1 MSNMKNFL
9 VCLISLVLIA
19 LHAKSQFIDAN
30 KNGKMDV
37 YENPKADIDKRVE
50 DLLRRMNLDE
60 KIAQMVSAT
69 SVELDNQ
76 KGDLSIQE
84 NINENI
90 VHGLGQLGRSGEDLY
105 PAQTVE
111 KLNNLQK
118 FLLEETRLGIP
129 AIIHEECL
137 HGVMMEGAT
146 IFPQPIA
153 RASSW
158 NVRLEEEV
166 AAAIAK
172 ETRSRGSNLA
182 LTPNIDLARDPRY
195 GRTDETFGEDPY
207 LTSQMAIATVNGF
220 QGREYLIGKD
230 HIASTV
236 KHFGASG
243 QPVGG
248 LNHAANMMSERTLR
262 ETDFIAF
269 RAAVE
274 KANVASLMAAYVEY
288 DGVSCHLNPW
298 LLTNVLRDE
307 WGFDGIVVSDYNALN
322 HAVNLHRT
330 VKNLDEAAKMAIE
343 AGLDVDLPNGSAF
356 ENLKQMVANQE
367 IDMKYIDRAVRN
379 VLKLKFR
386 LGLFENRFA
395 DADYAEKVNHSEEH
409 RKLALKAAEES
420 VVLLKNK
427 NKTLPIDL
435 TKNKTIAVI
444 GPNAK
449 DLHFG
454 GYSTKLSMERGV
466 SVFDGI
472 KHYVGNKAVIKYAEG
487 CKIHLGDGYW
497 RSPEAELNSEESD
510 LLMIKEAVEVA
521 EESDMVILAVG
532 GTPRICRENFG
543 ARVGD
548 RHDLNLF
555 GRQQLLFDELIKT
568 GKPVVVYL
576 MNGRPLSILKI
587 KNEAE
592 AILEGW
598 YIGEETGNAVA
609 NVLFGKV
616 NPSGKLPISF
626 PRSVGHLPCY
636 YNKKPSA
643 LVNRYVLE
651 KNEALFP
658 FGFGL
663 SFTEFEYGDLVIE
676 NSEINKNEHTKVWVK
691 VKNTGD
697 YDGQEV
703 VQMYIRDDISSV
715 SRPILELKGF
725 KKIFLKKGET
735 KTVEFDISP
744 EELRF
749 FDRNMNEVVEPGK
762 FIIYVGKSSIDLKS
776 VELNVI

>member
-1 MSNMKNFL
+1 MKQIVFF
-9 VCLISLVLIA
+9 LISLSFITQ
-19 LHAKSQFIDAN
+19 HTKSQYLDAN
-30 KNGKMDV
+30 KNGLMDV
-37 YENPKADIDKRVE
+37 YENPEADIDDRVE
-50 DLLRRMNLDE
+50 DLLGRMNLDE

-69 SVELDNQ
+69 RVQLDNQ
-76 KGDLSIQE
+76 KGDLSLQE
-84 NINENI
+84 NINESI
-90 VHGLGQLGRSGEDLY
+90 KYGLGQLGRSGEDLY

-129 AIIHEECL
+129 AIVHEECL

-158 NVRLEEEV
+158 NTLLEEEI

-195 GRTDETFGEDPY
+195 GRADETFGEDPY

-262 ETDFIAF
+262 ETDFVAF

-330 VKNLDEAAKMAIE
+330 VSNLDEAAKMAIE

-356 ENLKQMVANQE
+356 ENLKQMLANQE

-409 RKLALKAAEES
+409 RKLALRAAEES
-420 VVLLKNK
+420 IVLLKNK

-435 TKNKTIAVI
+435 SKYKTIAVI

-454 GYSTKLSMERGV
+454 GYSTQLSLERGV
-466 SVFDGI
+466 SVFEGI
-472 KHYVGNKAVIKYAEG
+472 TDYVGDKAVIRYAEG
-487 CKIHLGDGYW
+487 CKIHKGTGYW
-497 RSPEAELNSEESD
+497 RADEAELNSEESD
-510 LLMIKEAVEVA
+510 LLMIKEAVDVA
-521 EESDMVILAVG
+521 KESDMVILAIG

-543 ARVGD
+543 KRVGD

-576 MNGRPLSILKI
+576 MNGRPLSIVKI
-587 KNEAE
+587 KEEAS

-598 YIGEETGNAVA
+598 YIGEETGNGVA

-626 PRSVGHLPCY
+626 PRSAGHLPSY

-651 KNEALFP
+651 KNEPLFP
-658 FGFGL
+658 FGYGL
-663 SFTEFEYGDLVIE
+663 SYTSFEY
-676 NSEINKNEHTKVWVK
+676 SEIILDKNEIRESESAIVKVS

-715 SRPILELKGF
+715 SRPILELIGF
-725 KKIFLKKGET
+725 KKVFLKKGET
-735 KTVEFDISP
+735 KTVEFEISP

-749 FDRNMNEVVEPGK
+749 FDRHMNEVVEPGK
-762 FIIYVGKSSIDLKS
+762 FIIYLGKSSIDLKS
-776 VELNVI
+776 GELNVI

>member
-1 MSNMKNFL
+1 MKKKLAFTIT
-9 VCLISLVLIA
+9 LILITFYA
-19 LHAKSQFIDAN
+19 NSQFIDAN

-37 YENPKADIDKRVE
+37 YENPEANIEDRVD
-50 DLLRRMNLDE
+50 DLLSKMNLDE
-60 KIAQMVSAT
+60 KIAQMKSVS
-69 SVELDNQ
+69 ELQLDNQ
-76 KGDLSIQE
+76 EGNLSKRG
-84 NINENI
+84 NINKNI
-90 VHGLGQLGRSGEDLY
+90 EFGLGQLSRSGEDLY
-105 PAQTVE
+105 PTQTVE

-146 IFPQPIA
+146 IFPQPLA
-153 RASSW
+153 MASSW
-158 NVRLEEEV
+158 NVDLQEKV

-243 QPVGG
+243 EPVGG

-269 RAAVE
+269 REAVE
-274 KANVASLMAAYVEY
+274 KTNVASVMAAYVEY
-288 DGVSCHLNPW
+288 DGISCHLNPW
-298 LLTNVLRDE
+298 LLTDVLRKE
-307 WGFDGIVVSDYNALN
+307 WGFNGVVVSDYNALN

-330 VKNLDEAAKMAIE
+330 VENIDEAAKMAIE

-356 ENLKQMVANQE
+356 KNLKQMVESGE
-367 IDMKYIDRAVRN
+367 IDIKYIDRSVRN
-379 VLKLKFR
+379 VLRLKFR
-386 LGLFENRFA
+386 LGLFENRYA
-395 DADYAEKVNHSEEH
+395 DADYAKRVNHSEEH
-409 RKLALKAAEES
+409 VKLALRAAEES
-420 VVLLKNK
+420 VILLKNE
-427 NKTLPIDL
+427 NRTLPIDL
-435 TKNKTIAVI
+435 NSIKTIAVI

-449 DLHFG
+449 QLHFG
-454 GYSTKLSMERGV
+454 GYSTQLSLKRGV
-466 SVFDGI
+466 SIFDGI
-472 KHYVGNKAVIKYAEG
+472 KNYVGNKAIIKYAEG

-497 RSPEAELNSEESD
+497 RAGEAELNSEESD
-510 LLMIKEAVEVA
+510 LMMIKEAVNVA
-521 EESDMVILAVG
+521 RESDIVILAIG
-532 GTPRICRENFG
+532 GTPRICRENFDP
-543 ARVGD
+543 RIGD

-555 GRQQLLFDELIKT
+555 GRQQLLFDEIIKT
-568 GKPVVVYL
+568 GKPVAVYL

-609 NVLFGKV
+609 NILFGRV

-626 PRSVGHLPCY
+626 PRSVGHLPSY

-643 LVNRYVLE
+643 LINRYVLE

-658 FGFGL
+658 FGYGL
-663 SFTEFEYGDLVIE
+663 SYTEFEYGDLFIDK
-676 NSEINKNEHTKVWVK
+676 NKISKD
-691 VKNTGD
+691 KNTSVRIKVTNKGD
-697 YDGQEV
+697 YDGKEV

-715 SRPILELKGF
+715 SRPILELKDF
-725 KKIFLKKGET
+725 EKIFLKKGET

-744 EELRF
+744 EKLKF

-762 FIIYVGKSSIDLKS
+762 FIIYVGTNSSELKS
-776 VELNVI
+776 VELNVINK

>member
-1 MSNMKNFL
+1 MKKKLACILSLILINFY
-9 VCLISLVLIA
+9 A
-19 LHAKSQFIDAN
+19 HSQFIDAN
-30 KNGKMDV
+30 KNGRMDA
-37 YENPKADIDKRVE
+37 YENPQTDIDDRIE
-50 DLLRRMNLDE
+50 DLLSQMNLDE
-60 KIAQMVSAT
+60 KIAQMKSIST
-69 SVELDNQ
+69 LQLDNQ
-76 KGDLSIQE
+76 KGDLSKREI
-84 NINENI
+84 INENLES
-90 VHGLGQLGRSGEDLY
+90 GLGQLSRSGEDLL
-105 PAQTVE
+105 PEQTVE
-111 KLNNLQK
+111 KLNKLQK
-118 FLLEETRLGIP
+118 YLLENTRLGIP

-153 RASSW
+153 MASSW
-158 NVRLEEEV
+158 NVALEEKV
-166 AAAIAK
+166 AATIAK

-207 LTSQMAIATVNGF
+207 LTSQMAIAIVNGF
-220 QGREYLIGKD
+220 QGRDYLIRKD

-330 VKNLDEAAKMAIE
+330 VRNLDEAAKMAIE

-395 DADYAEKVNHSEEH
+395 DTDYAKKVNHSEEH
-409 RKLALKAAEES
+409 RKLALRAAEES
-420 VVLLKNK
+420 IVLLKNK
-427 NKTLPIDL
+427 NRTLPIDL

-472 KHYVGNKAVIKYAEG
+472 KDYVGNKAIIKYAEG

-497 RSPEAELNSEESD
+497 RAGEAELNSEESD
-510 LLMIKEAVEVA
+510 LLMIKEAVNVA
-521 EESDMVILAVG
+521 RESDIVILAIG

-543 ARVGD
+543 KRVGD

-576 MNGRPLSILKI
+576 MNGRPLSIVKI
-587 KNEAE
+587 KEEAS

-626 PRSVGHLPCY
+626 PRSTGHLPSY
-636 YNKKPSA
+636 YNKKSSA

-651 KNEALFP
+651 KNEPLFP

-663 SFTEFEYGDLVIE
+663 SYTTFEY
-676 NSEINKNEHTKVWVK
+676 SEIVLDKNEIGINESTLVK
-691 VKNTGD
+691 ITVKNTGD

-715 SRPILELKGF
+715 SRPILELKDF
-725 KKIFLKKGET
+725 KKMFLKKGET
-735 KTVEFDISP
+735 KTVEFEISP
-744 EELRF
+744 EKLKF
-749 FDRNMNEVVEPGK
+749 FDRNMNEVVEPGI
-762 FIIYVGKSSIDLKS
+762 FIIYIGKSSSELKS

>member
-1 MSNMKNFL
+1 MKKKFAFIL
-9 VCLISLVLIA
+9 SLTLITFYA
-19 LHAKSQFIDAN
+19 HSQFIDAN
-30 KNGKMDV
+30 KNGLMDV
-37 YENPKADIDKRVE
+37 YENPEADIEDRVE
-50 DLLRRMNLDE
+50 DLLGQMNLDE

-69 SVELDNQ
+69 SVQLDNQ
-76 KGDLSIQE
+76 KGNLSLQE

-90 VHGLGQLGRSGEDLY
+90 KHGLGQLGRSGEDLY

-118 FLLEETRLGIP
+118 YLLEETRLGIP
-129 AIIHEECL
+129 AIVHEECL

-158 NVRLEEEV
+158 NTLLEEEI

-220 QGREYLIGKD
+220 QGREYLIGED
-230 HIASTV
+230 HIASTL

-262 ETDFIAF
+262 ETDFVAF

-274 KANVASLMAAYVEY
+274 KANVASLMAAYVEF
-288 DGVSCHLNPW
+288 DGISCHLNPW
-298 LLTNVLRDE
+298 LLTNVLRNE

-330 VKNLDEAAKMAIE
+330 VRNLDEASKMAIE
-343 AGLDVDLPNGSAF
+343 AGLDADLPNGSAF
-356 ENLKQMVANQE
+356 KNLKQLAENKE
-367 IDMKYIDRAVRN
+367 IDMRHIDRAVRN

-386 LGLFENRFA
+386 LGLFEDRYA
-395 DADYAEKVNHSEEH
+395 DAEYARKVNHSDKH
-409 RKLALKAAEES
+409 RKLALRAAEES
-420 VVLLKNK
+420 IVLLKNE
-427 NKTLPIDL
+427 NNTLPIDL
-435 TKNKTIAVI
+435 DKNNTIAVI

-449 DLHFG
+449 QVHFG
-454 GYSTKLSMERGV
+454 GYSTQLSLKRGI
-466 SVFDGI
+466 SVFEGI
-472 KHYVGNKAVIKYAEG
+472 KNLAGDKAVIKYAEG
-487 CKIHLGDGYW
+487 CKIHKGTGYW
-497 RSPEAELNSEESD
+497 RAGEAELNSEESD
-510 LLMIKEAVEVA
+510 LLMIEEAVKVA
-521 EESDMVILAVG
+521 EESDIVLLAIG

-543 ARVGD
+543 TRVGD

-576 MNGRPLSILKI
+576 MNGRPLSIVKI
-587 KNEAE
+587 KEEAS

-616 NPSGKLPISF
+616 NPSGRLPISF
-626 PRSVGHLPCY
+626 PRSAGHLPSY

-651 KNEALFP
+651 KNEPLFT

-663 SFTEFEYGDLVIE
+663 SYTTFEYSDIILE
-676 NSEINKNEHTKVWVK
+676 KHEIGKNESTVAKVT

-725 KKIFLKKGET
+725 EKIFLKKGET
-735 KTVEFDISP
+735 KTVEFDITP
-744 EELRF
+744 EKLKF
-749 FDRNMNEVVEPGK
+749 FDRNMNELVEPGK
-762 FIIYVGKSSIDLKS
+762 FIIYVGKSSSELKS
-776 VELNVI
+776 SELNVI

>member
-1 MSNMKNFL
+1 MKKKL
-9 VCLISLVLIA
+9 ACILSLILITFYA
-19 LHAKSQFIDAN
+19 HSQYIDAN
-30 KNGKMDV
+30 KNGRMDV
-37 YENPKADIDKRVE
+37 YENPQADIDDRIE
-50 DLLRRMNLDE
+50 DLLSKMNLDE
-60 KIAQMVSAT
+60 KIAQMKSIST
-69 SVELDNQ
+69 LQLDNQ
-76 KGDLSIQE
+76 KGDLSKREI
-84 NINENI
+84 INENLES
-90 VHGLGQLGRSGEDLY
+90 GLGQLSRSGEDLL
-105 PAQTVE
+105 PEQTVE
-111 KLNNLQK
+111 KLNKLQK
-118 FLLEETRLGIP
+118 YLLENTRLGIP

-153 RASSW
+153 MASSW
-158 NVRLEEEV
+158 NVALEEKV

-207 LTSQMAIATVNGF
+207 LTSQMAMAIVNGF
-220 QGREYLIGKD
+220 QGRDYLIGKD

-298 LLTNVLRDE
+298 LLTDVLRKE
-307 WGFDGIVVSDYNALN
+307 WGFDGVVVSDYNALN
-322 HAVNLHRT
+322 HTVNLHRT
-330 VKNLDEAAKMAIE
+330 VKNLDEASIKAIE

-356 ENLKQMVANQE
+356 KNLKQLVE
-367 IDMKYIDRAVRN
+367 SGELDMKYIDRAVRN

-386 LGLFENRFA
+386 LGLFENRYA
-395 DADYAEKVNHSEEH
+395 DAEYAKKVNHSDEH
-409 RKLALKAAEES
+409 RKLALRAAEES
-420 VVLLKNK
+420 IILLKNE
-427 NKTLPIDL
+427 NNTLPIDL
-435 TKNKTIAVI
+435 DKNKTIAVI

-449 DLHFG
+449 QVHFG
-454 GYSTKLSMERGV
+454 GYSTQLSLKRGV
-466 SVFDGI
+466 SVFEGI
-472 KHYVGNKAVIKYAEG
+472 KNFAGNKAVIKYAEG
-487 CKIHLGDGYW
+487 CKIHKGTGYW
-497 RSPEAELNSEESD
+497 RAGEAELNPEESD
-510 LLMIKEAVEVA
+510 LLMIEEAVKVA
-521 EESDMVILAVG
+521 EESDIVILAIG

-543 ARVGD
+543 TRVGD

-555 GRQQLLFDELIKT
+555 GRQQLLVDEIIKT
-568 GKPVVVYL
+568 GKPVVIYL

-609 NVLFGKV
+609 NILFGKV
-616 NPSGKLPISF
+616 NPSGKLPVSF
-626 PRSVGHLPCY
+626 PRSAGHLPCY

-643 LVNRYVLE
+643 LANRYVLE

-658 FGFGL
+658 FGYGL
-663 SFTEFEYGDLVIE
+663 SYTEFEYGDLFIY
-676 NSEINKNEHTKVWVK
+676 NNEIKKNENTKVRVK
-691 VKNTGD
+691 VKNIGD
-697 YDGQEV
+697 YDGEEV

-715 SRPILELKGF
+715 SRPIIELKGF
-725 KKIFLKKGET
+725 EKIFIKKGKT

-744 EELRF
+744 VKLKF

-762 FIIYVGKSSIDLKS
+762 FIIYIGKSSSELKS

>member
-1 MSNMKNFL
+1 MKKKLAFTIT
-9 VCLISLVLIA
+9 LILITFYA
-19 LHAKSQFIDAN
+19 NSQFIDAN

-37 YENPKADIDKRVE
+37 YENQEANIEDRVD
-50 DLLRRMNLDE
+50 DLLSKMNLDE
-60 KIAQMVSAT
+60 KIAQMKSVS
-69 SVELDNQ
+69 ELQLDNQ
-76 KGDLSIQE
+76 EGNLSKRG
-84 NINENI
+84 NINKNI
-90 VHGLGQLGRSGEDLY
+90 EFGLGQLSRSGEDLY
-105 PAQTVE
+105 PTQTVE

-146 IFPQPIA
+146 IFPQPLA
-153 RASSW
+153 MASSW
-158 NVRLEEEV
+158 NVDLQEKV

-243 QPVGG
+243 EPVGG

-269 RAAVE
+269 REAVE
-274 KANVASLMAAYVEY
+274 KTNVASVMAAYVEY
-288 DGVSCHLNPW
+288 DGISCHLNPW
-298 LLTNVLRDE
+298 LLTDVLRKE
-307 WGFDGIVVSDYNALN
+307 WGFNGVVVSDYNALN

-330 VKNLDEAAKMAIE
+330 VENIDEAAKMAIE

-356 ENLKQMVANQE
+356 KNLKQMVESGE
-367 IDMKYIDRAVRN
+367 IDIKYIDRSVRN
-379 VLKLKFR
+379 VLRLKFR
-386 LGLFENRFA
+386 LGLFENRYA
-395 DADYAEKVNHSEEH
+395 DVDYAKRVNHSEEH
-409 RKLALKAAEES
+409 VKLALRAAEES
-420 VVLLKNK
+420 VILLKNE
-427 NKTLPIDL
+427 NSTLPIDL
-435 TKNKTIAVI
+435 NSIKTIAVI

-449 DLHFG
+449 QLHFG
-454 GYSTKLSMERGV
+454 GYSTQLSLKRGV
-466 SVFDGI
+466 SIFDGI
-472 KHYVGNKAVIKYAEG
+472 KNYVGNKAIIKYAEG

-497 RSPEAELNSEESD
+497 RGGEAELNSEESD
-510 LLMIKEAVEVA
+510 LLMIKEAVNVA
-521 EESDMVILAVG
+521 KESDIVILAIG
-532 GTPRICRENFG
+532 GTPRICRENFDP
-543 ARVGD
+543 RIGD

-555 GRQQLLFDELIKT
+555 GRQQLLFDEIIKT
-568 GKPVVVYL
+568 GKPVAVYL

-609 NVLFGKV
+609 NILFGRV

-626 PRSVGHLPCY
+626 PRSVGHLPSY

-643 LVNRYVLE
+643 LKNRYVLE

-658 FGFGL
+658 FGYGL
-663 SFTEFEYGDLVIE
+663 SYTEFEYGDLFIDK
-676 NSEINKNEHTKVWVK
+676 NKISKD
-691 VKNTGD
+691 KNTSVRIKVTNKGD
-697 YDGQEV
+697 YDGKEV

-715 SRPILELKGF
+715 SRPILELKDF
-725 KKIFLKKGET
+725 EKIFLKKGET
-735 KTVEFDISP
+735 KTVEFDISS
-744 EELRF
+744 EKLKF

-762 FIIYVGKSSIDLKS
+762 FIIYVGTNSSELKS
-776 VELNVI
+776 VELNVINK